1 MSWRLDDMYMDDQIS
16 ILDQILDNQ
25 KAEEVNKLDAVEFVN
40 NLFSELSNRE
50 KDILIR
56 RYGLHSGSKETLESI
71 GNAHKLTRERIRQ
84 IETTSVRKLQ
94 SLNDLDKYISTLK
107 KVIYQLLEEHG
118 GLMEREYLSDIL
130 VGFSVGGFKTREE
143 EEVVHKNYLNFLITK
158 LLYSEF
164 EEFSGSKH
172 FKPSYKLKFQTV
184 DHLEE
189 IAEDLV
195 RELERVKKVHA
206 TEEIINLIQQ
216 LESYKKH
223 EEKVRT
229 GSSIDIAR
237 VVRDEFL
244 KDKPHVVNENKA
256 LFSILKAAR
265 KIEQNKF
272 GHWGS
277 HKWREIRPKTI
288 NDKIY
293 LILKN
298 SGNPMHFTEIAEE
311 INRIGFDSKKANAA
325 TAHNELILDSKYV
338 LVGRGLY
345 GLKEWGYK
353 QGTVADVIEEILSQS
368 EESLSR
374 DAIIERVL
382 DRRIVKK
389 ATIVLALMDKNRFSK
404 ENGKYVVNTQKKD

>member
-1 MSWRLDDMYMDDQIS
+1 MDDNIS

-40 NLFSELSNRE
+40 NLFSELSQRE
-50 KDILIR
+50 RDILIR
-56 RYGLHSGSKETLESI
+56 RYGLHSGEKETLESI
-71 GNAHKLTRERIRQ
+71 GSAHDLTRERIRQ

-94 SLNDLDKYISTLK
+94 SLENLDNYISTLK

-118 GLMEREYLSDIL
+118 GLMEREYLSDLL
-130 VGFSVGGFKTREE
+130 VGFSVGGFKTRQEE
-143 EEVVHKNYLNFLITK
+143 ELVHKNYLNFLITK

-164 EEFSGSKH
+164 EEFSGSRH
-172 FKPSYKLKFQTV
+172 FKPSYKLKYQSV

-189 IAEDLV
+189 VAAELTK
-195 RELERVKKVHA
+195 ELEKIKRVHA
-206 TEEIINLIQQ
+206 TEEIIDLIKQ
-216 LESYKKH
+216 LEAYRKH
-223 EEKVRT
+223 EDRLAT
-229 GSSIDIAR
+229 GGSIDVSR
-237 VVRDEFL
+237 VLRDEFL
-244 KDKPHVVNENKA
+244 KDKPHVVNQHKA
-256 LFSILKAAR
+256 LFSILKASR

-272 GHWGS
+272 GHWGA
-277 HKWREIRPKTI
+277 HKWREVKPKTI

-298 SGNPMHFTEIAEE
+298 RGKPMHFTEIADE
-311 INRIGFDSKKANAA
+311 INRIGFDNKKANAA

-368 EESLSR
+368 DEPLSR

-389 ATIVLALMDKNRFSK
+389 ATIVLALMDKSRFSRV
-404 ENGKYVVNTQKKD
+404 NGKYVNNKSQAGQA